1 MSMHAAPASNQRRRR
16 LPARPVVRAGLPA
29 LAVLVLASACLPGP
43 ASKSATAAGANKPN
57 IVFVLTDDLAW
68 NLVQYMPHVQQMQK
82 EGTTFTNYDVTDSLC
97 CPSRSSIFS
106 GKFPHDT
113 GVFTNTGSDGG
124 FDAFHQRG
132 EEKDTFA
139 TQLQSAGYQTA
150 MMGKYLNG
158 YQPSQTL
165 GGSKPY
171 VPPGWNEWD
180 VAGNGYP
187 EFNYDLNENGK
198 VVHYGNQPQDYLTD
212 VVAGKGVSFI
222 DRSASANKPF
232 MLEIATFAPHAPYTP
247 APRDANA
254 FPGLTAPRTPAFD
267 QQDTVGE
274 PPWLAGLPPLKPAE
288 VQNIDT
294 DFRKRAQAV
303 QAVDQMLARLQQ
315 ELTAKGVAR
324 NTYVVFSSDN
334 GYHMG
339 DHRLRPGKMTA
350 FDTDIKVPL
359 VATGPGVPSAHTAG
373 ELSQNID
380 LAPTFAELGGVR
392 AAGSEDGHS
401 LVPLLTG
408 KQPGDWR
415 NANLVEHHG
424 PDRNRTDPDLPARNS
439 GNPPSYEAIRTPNAV
454 YVEYADGEREYYDTA
469 NDPYEL
475 RNLAGQLSPAQAQSL
490 HDTLV
495 ASQNCHGAT
504 SCWAAQHQKA

>member
-1 MSMHAAPASNQRRRR
+1 MHAAPASNQRRRR

-254 FPGLTAPRTPAFD
+254 
-267 QQDTVGE
+267 
-274 PPWLAGLPPLKPAE
+274 
-288 VQNIDT
+288 
-294 DFRKRAQAV
+294 
-303 QAVDQMLARLQQ
+303 
-315 ELTAKGVAR
+315 
-324 NTYVVFSSDN
+324 
-334 GYHMG
+334 
-339 DHRLRPGKMTA
+339 
-350 FDTDIKVPL
+350 
-359 VATGPGVPSAHTAG
+359 
-373 ELSQNID
+373 
-380 LAPTFAELGGVR
+380 
-392 AAGSEDGHS
+392 
-401 LVPLLTG
+401 
-408 KQPGDWR
+408 
-415 NANLVEHHG
+415 
-424 PDRNRTDPDLPARNS
+424 
-439 GNPPSYEAIRTPNAV
+439 
-454 YVEYADGEREYYDTA
+454 
-469 NDPYEL
+469 
-475 RNLAGQLSPAQAQSL
+475 
-490 HDTLV
+490 
-495 ASQNCHGAT
+495 
-504 SCWAAQHQKA
+504 